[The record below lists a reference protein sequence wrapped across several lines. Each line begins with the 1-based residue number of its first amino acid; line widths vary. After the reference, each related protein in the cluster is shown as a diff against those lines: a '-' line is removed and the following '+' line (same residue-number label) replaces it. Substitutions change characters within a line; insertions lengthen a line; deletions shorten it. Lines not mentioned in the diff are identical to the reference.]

1 MIGTDFNLNLVLLI
15 YSGVLTGIIAST
27 SVTSKEIENKST
39 IENTNLLLSLSI
51 TLGFYSTI
59 GILGCTIIR
68 FLGRNFN
75 LLNFFSIFI
84 LSYLTYLFFNKKIK
98 KLKLPFFLDIIL
110 YLWSFF
116 IYFVLVEVIFSFYN
130 FFKEENETLY
140 SFLFSIL
147 FLLIPLFL
155 GFIKEK
161 NKYSSDFKIPQK
173 PVSDSTTE
181 LIKNS
186 HIELI
191 KRGYLDINERR
202 KIIRKVS
209 ENVSQTILNKLEKG
223 NPEERKKFLEEIKQM
238 GKDSQ
243 KKKK

>member
-1 MIGTDFNLNLVLLI
+1 MTSTDFDLNIVLLT

-59 GILGCTIIR
+59 GILVCTIIR

-75 LLNFFSIFI
+75 LLNLFSIFI
-84 LSYLTYLFFNKKIK
+84 LSCLTYLLFNKQIK

-202 KIIRKVS
+202 KIIREVS

>member
-1 MIGTDFNLNLVLLI
+1 MIDANFNLNLVLLI

-59 GILGCTIIR
+59 GILVCTIIR
-68 FLGRNFN
+68 FFENFN
-75 LLNFFSIFI
+75 LLNLFSIFI
-84 LSYLTYLFFNKKIK
+84 LSCLTYLLFNKQIK

-110 YLWSFF
+110 YLWSFI
-116 IYFVLVEVIFSFYN
+116 IYFASVVNIFSFYN
-130 FFKEENETLY
+130 FFKEENENLY

-155 GFIKEK
+155 EFIKEK

-173 PVSDSTTE
+173 PVSDSTSE
-181 LIKNS
+181 LLKNA
-186 HIELI
+186 HIDLI
-191 KRGYLDINERR
+191 RKGYVDKNQRDE
-202 KIIRKVS
+202 IIRK
-209 ENVSQTILNKLEKG
+209 NVKDLSDKADKLYTG
-223 NPEERKKFLEEIKQM
+223 TPEERKKILKEINDTV
-238 GKDSQ
+238 KDSNNN
-243 KKKK
+243 KKK

>member
-1 MIGTDFNLNLVLLI
+1 MTSTDFDLNIVLLT

-39 IENTNLLLSLSI
+39 IKNTNLLLSLSI

-59 GILGCTIIR
+59 GILVCT
-68 FLGRNFN
+68 FLRLFEYFN
-75 LLNFFSIFI
+75 LLNLFSIFI
-84 LSYLTYLFFNKKIK
+84 LSYLTYLHFNKKIK

-116 IYFVLVEVIFSFYN
+116 IYFGLVVTILSFYN
-130 FFKEENETLY
+130 FFKQENELLY
-140 SFLFSIL
+140 SFIFSIL

-173 PVSDSTTE
+173 PVSDSTSE
-181 LIKNS
+181 LLKNA
-186 HIELI
+186 HIDLI
-191 KRGYLDINERR
+191 RKGYVDKNQRDE
-202 KIIRKVS
+202 IIRKNVKDLS
-209 ENVSQTILNKLEKG
+209 EKVDKLYTG
-223 NPEERKKFLEEIKQM
+223 TPEERKKILKEINDTV
-238 GKDSQ
+238 KDSNNN
-243 KKKK
+243 KKK

>member
-1 MIGTDFNLNLVLLI
+1 MIDTNFNLNLVLLI

-59 GILGCTIIR
+59 GILVCTIIR
-68 FLGRNFN
+68 FFGNFN
-75 LLNFFSIFI
+75 LLNLFSIFI
-84 LSYLTYLFFNKKIK
+84 LSCLTYLLFNKQIK

-110 YLWSFF
+110 YLWSFI
-116 IYFVLVEVIFSFYN
+116 IYFGSVVTIFSFYN
-130 FFKEENETLY
+130 FFKEENENLY

-173 PVSDSTTE
+173 PVSDSTSE
-181 LIKNS
+181 LLKNA
-186 HIELI
+186 HIDLI
-191 KRGYLDINERR
+191 RKGYVDKNQRDE
-202 KIIRKVS
+202 IIRK
-209 ENVSQTILNKLEKG
+209 NVKDLSDKADKLYTG
-223 NPEERKKFLEEIKQM
+223 TPEERKKILKEINDTV
-238 GKDSQ
+238 KDSNNN
-243 KKKK
+243 KKK

>member
-59 GILGCTIIR
+59 GILVCTIIR

-75 LLNFFSIFI
+75 LLNLFSIFI
-84 LSYLTYLFFNKKIK
+84 LSCLTYLLFNKQIK

-202 KIIRKVS
+202 KIIREVS
-209 ENVSQTILNKLEKG
+209 ENVSQTILNKLDKG

>member
-1 MIGTDFNLNLVLLI
+1 MIDTDFNLNIVLLT

-59 GILGCTIIR
+59 GILVCTIIR

-75 LLNFFSIFI
+75 LLNLFSIFI
-84 LSYLTYLFFNKKIK
+84 LSCLTYLLFNKQIK

-202 KIIRKVS
+202 KIIREVS
-209 ENVSQTILNKLEKG
+209 ENVSQTILNKLDKG

>member
-1 MIGTDFNLNLVLLI
+1 MIDTDFNLNIVLLT

-39 IENTNLLLSLSI
+39 IENTNFILSLSI

-59 GILGCTIIR
+59 GILVCT
-68 FLGRNFN
+68 FLRLFEYFN
-75 LLNFFSIFI
+75 LLNLFSIFI
-84 LSYLTYLFFNKKIK
+84 LSYLTYLHFNKKIK

-110 YLWSFF
+110 YLWSFIIFF
-116 IYFVLVEVIFSFYN
+116 ISVTAFLSFYN
-130 FFKEENETLY
+130 FFKKENETLY
-140 SFLFSIL
+140 SFLFSIF

-181 LIKNS
+181 LIKNT

-202 KIIRKVS
+202 KIIREVS

>member
-1 MIGTDFNLNLVLLI
+1 MIDTDFNLNIVLLT

-75 LLNFFSIFI
+75 LLNLFSIFI

-110 YLWSFF
+110 YLCSFF

-130 FFKEENETLY
+130 FFK
-140 SFLFSIL
+140 
-147 FLLIPLFL
+147 
-155 GFIKEK
+155 
-161 NKYSSDFKIPQK
+161 
-173 PVSDSTTE
+173 
-181 LIKNS
+181 
-186 HIELI
+186 
-191 KRGYLDINERR
+191 
-202 KIIRKVS
+202 
-209 ENVSQTILNKLEKG
+209 
-223 NPEERKKFLEEIKQM
+223 
-238 GKDSQ
+238 
-243 KKKK
+243 